1 MKKIFTVLMVLLALP
16 FTQCKPDNGN
26 EGGDKIRV
34 RCDVPINSKGIN
46 GTRSDFADF
55 TTDGSIMWSTG
66 TERLYLAIPNNG
78 DPQIIELVAD
88 EHTMKANILAFE
100 GEVDEGIL
108 EQNGVYE
115 VWYFGNSKTYGPQT
129 YSETKSGDVIKSI
142 SGSIATQSGNLSDLG
157 KYHIAKTT
165 VTAKY
170 ENGEIV
176 LPLRGTLK
184 SEVAIAHLDLDGV
197 TKLNGDAVIG
207 TNYTYSYNA
216 GSGQF
221 EFAVTGGT
229 SINVTDGSATSYVML
244 LPNAT
249 NDVVLESSKGT
260 YTFKNAIEAN
270 KFYFRYL
277 DNYVMAPLEWT
288 GGGDPYNGYAYVD
301 LGLPSGLKWATCNVG
316 ANSPT
321 ESGSFFAW
329 AEVVTKSRYNF
340 DNCPAYT
347 NNIADFSGDPTYD
360 AAAANWGGNWRMP
373 TQAEMKELF
382 DKCTWSKATDGYTIT
397 GPNGNSIYL
406 PRAGYRDGSLLNSG
420 YSYYWTS
427 TPEGAKQ
434 FSYCLMENYFG
445 NKNVGSFD
453 RYYGMCVRAV
463 AE

>member
-1 MKKIFTVLMVLLALP
+1 
-16 FTQCKPDNGN
+16 
-26 EGGDKIRV
+26 
-34 RCDVPINSKGIN
+34 
-46 GTRSDFADF
+46 
-55 TTDGSIMWSTG
+55 
-66 TERLYLAIPNNG
+66 
-78 DPQIIELVAD
+78 
-88 EHTMKANILAFE
+88 
-100 GEVDEGIL
+100 
-108 EQNGVYE
+108 
-115 VWYFGNSKTYGPQT
+115 
-129 YSETKSGDVIKSI
+129 
-142 SGSIATQSGNLSDLG
+142 
-157 KYHIAKTT
+157 
-165 VTAKY
+165 
-170 ENGEIV
+170 
-176 LPLRGTLK
+176 
-184 SEVAIAHLDLDGV
+184 
-197 TKLNGDAVIG
+197 
-207 TNYTYSYNA
+207 
-216 GSGQF
+216 
-221 EFAVTGGT
+221 
-229 SINVTDGSATSYVML
+229 
-244 LPNAT
+244 
-249 NDVVLESSKGT
+249 
-260 YTFKNAIEAN
+260 
-270 KFYFRYL
+270 
-277 DNYVMAPLEWT
+277 MAPLEWV

-329 AEVVTKSRYNF
+329 AEVVTKSNYNF

-360 AAAANWGGNWRMP
+360 VAAANWGGNWRMP

-434 FSYCLMENYFG
+434 YSYCLMENYFG